1 MLFSFL
7 LALIQRVLLL
17 DRRPLFLSF
26 HVWCSSM
33 ERLINAPAIA
43 ALVSTAA
50 PLLGAVRASTASAI
64 CSDPVVGAVL
74 TDVLMLLILL

>member
-1 MLFSFL
+1 
-7 LALIQRVLLL
+7 
-17 DRRPLFLSF
+17 
-26 HVWCSSM
+26 M

-50 PLLGAVRASTASAI
+50 PLLGAVCASAASAI
-64 CSDPVVGAVL
+64 CSDPVIGAVL